1 MPLWGNVDTQGAK
14 PKFPV
19 ERLVE
24 AKQAAV
30 VASQTSN
37 TRTLSLNSATA
48 ILSAQ
53 VGLNANI
60 AGNNIV
66 AGTRIASFDVA
77 NGTITLSANT
87 TANVIVGDIVTV
99 GNNIVYHTNTY
110 ETTMNADTILATPTR
125 LANTLVG
132 HAAHAGWNHV
142 RKKVN
147 NDGTIRYISE
157 VMVAMSNVVASNTSS
172 GNTSNTSVF
181 SGI

>member
-1 MPLWGNVDTQGAK
+1 MPLWGNTDTQGAK
-14 PKFPV
+14 PKFPA
-19 ERLVE
+19 ERQAE
-24 AKQAAV
+24 TKQAVV

-53 VGLNANI
+53 VGVNANI

-87 TANVIVGDIVTV
+87 SANVIVGDVVTV

-110 ETTMNADTILATPTR
+110 ETTMNADTVLVTATR
-125 LANTLVG
+125 MANTLAG

-147 NDGTIRYISE
+147 NDGTIRYLSE
-157 VMVAMSNVVASNTSS
+157 VLVVTANATASNTSS
-172 GNTSNTSVF
+172 GNTSNTAAY